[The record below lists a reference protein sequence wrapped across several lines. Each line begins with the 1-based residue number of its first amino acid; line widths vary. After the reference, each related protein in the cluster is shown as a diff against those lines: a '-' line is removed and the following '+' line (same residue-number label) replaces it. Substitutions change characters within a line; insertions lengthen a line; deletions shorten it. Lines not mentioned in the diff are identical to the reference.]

1 MRLGEPAEQRR
12 LPRRRRPRRRRRRRE
27 RRGRR
32 RRRADADGTR
42 RRAARRTAL
51 LQQRPLRC
59 EQLQSQKRPRHVVHV
74 ATTEFAVESSPS
86 PESRITSSSQLPPA
100 KPQLA
105 VAPQQPRPVCLIRR
119 GGLAP
124 RSRIHPTG
132 RGRRSRHRRLL
143 SLIKRCAHTVRAGDA
158 EAGIKSVKIATT
170 ERASEGVFR
179 GSGQPSAASR
189 QSKIADRGGG
199 LRSPTAD
206 NSTKSRRSATLVKPS
221 KEPVLSNGKDCHE

>member
-1 MRLGEPAEQRR
+1 M
-12 LPRRRRPRRRRRRRE
+12 
-27 RRGRR
+27 
-32 RRRADADGTR
+32 
-42 RRAARRTAL
+42 RAAAEPEASPPCGTCSDDGVCCRELA
-51 LQQRPLRC
+51 
-59 EQLQSQKRPRHVVHV
+59 V
-74 ATTEFAVESSPS
+74 A
-86 PESRITSSSQLPPA
+86 ITSSSQLPPA

-158 EAGIKSVKIATT
+158 EVGMKSVKIATT

-206 NSTKSRRSATLVKPS
+206 NSTKSRRTCTLVKAS
-221 KEPVLSNGKDCHE
+221 KEPVLSNGKGCHE